1 MRLLTIIV
9 KLNYY
14 SDYFVVI
21 LFVISPWSSTTVVH
35 PPSGSGCCTNT
46 YIFILTSFSH
56 FGLVANES
64 ARHPPWRVTINN
76 TLFHCTRHP
85 RLRTT
90 TASTHFTS
98 VSHVHEQKLGRR
110 RLHTLKSLLSLHI
123 WSLKC
128 FPLRHSSC
136 SEPPVDSNVTSF
148 VKCEKNSI
156 KEEEKLGLGGEK
168 KHFSANTAA
177 TSLTFQAFS
186 FCAMSPSC
194 GSSGQLAVSRTVRSP
209 SKLLKTFKIQLRQT
223 LLHLQICQVWFWRHS
238 KPQLNN
244 RVKINSKK
252 DVK

>member
-156 KEEEKLGLGGEK
+156 KEEEKLGLGGEISISLPILQQPVWLFRRS
-168 KHFSANTAA
+168 HFVQCRPLVDQVGNWRWA
-177 TSLTFQAFS
+177 
-186 FCAMSPSC
+186 
-194 GSSGQLAVSRTVRSP
+194 GQLE
-209 SKLLKTFKIQLRQT
+209 
-223 LLHLQICQVWFWRHS
+223 H
-238 KPQLNN
+238 PQ
-244 RVKINSKK
+244 NS
-252 DVK
+252 